1 MMMQKNKSMDIAKTW
16 VAYTTI
22 VRAEI
27 IRFFRIWS
35 QTFVPPAIT
44 TTLYYVIFGTFIGS
58 QIDPIG
64 DFTYMQF
71 IVPGLVMMAV
81 ITSSF
86 TNTVSSFFGAK
97 FQRQLEELLVAPV
110 PPVVVVAG
118 YVTGGV
124 ARGLLTGLLVLV
136 IALFF
141 TKITIVSWFAVGVFI
156 LLTSI
161 MFSLLGLVTAIF
173 AKNFDGVQIVPNFV
187 LTPLTYLGG
196 VFYSI
201 HMLSPFWQGVSQ
213 LNPILYMVNGF
224 RYGFLGI
231 SDVNVV
237 WSLGALIL
245 MSLVLLWYTLYLFQ
259 TGRGLRH

>member
-1 MMMQKNKSMDIAKTW
+1 MNSEKIW
-16 VAYTTI
+16 VAYKTI
-22 VRAEI
+22 VRAEVV
-27 IRFFRIWS
+27 RFFRIWS
-35 QTFVPPAIT
+35 QTFLPPAIT

-58 QIDPIG
+58 QIAPIG
-64 DFTYMQF
+64 SFSYMQF

-110 PPVVVVAG
+110 PPVVIVAG

-124 ARGLLTGLLVLV
+124 IRGLLTGVLVLI

-141 TKITIVSWFAVGVFI
+141 THITIFSWFSVLVFI

-173 AKNFDGVQIVPNFV
+173 AKNFDGVQIIPNFV

-201 HMLSPFWQGVSQ
+201 HMLSPFWQGVSR

-231 SDVNVV
+231 SDVNVAS
-237 WSLGALIL
+237 SLTMLVL
-245 MSLVLLWYTLYLFQ
+245 MSIALVAYTMHLFH

>member
-1 MMMQKNKSMDIAKTW
+1 MNQNKIW
-16 VAYTTI
+16 VAYQTI
-22 VRAEI
+22 VRSEVQ
-27 IRFFRIWS
+27 RFFRIWS
-35 QTFVPPAIT
+35 QTFLPPAIT
-44 TTLYYVIFGTFIGS
+44 TTLYYIIFGTFIGS
-58 QIDPIG
+58 QIAAIG
-64 DFTYMQF
+64 EFTYMQF
-71 IVPGLVMMAV
+71 IVPGLVMMTV

-86 TNTVSSFFGAK
+86 TNTVSSFFSAK
-97 FQRQLEELLVAPV
+97 FMKQLEELLVAPV
-110 PPVVVVAG
+110 PPIIVLAG

-124 ARGLLTGLLVLV
+124 IRGLLTGFLVLI

-141 TKITIVSWFAVGVFI
+141 THITIFSWFSVFTFI

-161 MFSLLGLVTAIF
+161 VFSLLGLVTAIF
-173 AKNFDGVQIVPNFV
+173 AKNFDGVQIIPNFV

-201 HMLSPFWQGVSQ
+201 NMLSPFWQAVSQ

-231 SDVNVV
+231 TDVNVA
-237 WSLGALIL
+237 WSLSMLVF
-245 MSLVLLWYTLYLFQ
+245 MSLLLVWYTLYLFQ

>member
-1 MMMQKNKSMDIAKTW
+1 M
-16 VAYTTI
+16 TI
-22 VRAEI
+22 VRAETVRI
-27 IRFFRIWS
+27 FRIWS
-35 QTFVPPAIT
+35 QTFLPPAIT

-58 QIDPIG
+58 QIDAVEG
-64 DFTYMQF
+64 FTYMQF

-81 ITSSF
+81 ITNSF
-86 TNTVSSFFGAK
+86 TNTASSFFGAK
-97 FQRQLEELLVAPV
+97 FQRQLEELLVSPV
-110 PPVVVVAG
+110 PPIIVLAG

-124 ARGLLTGLLVLV
+124 VRGLLTGLLVLI

-141 TKITIVSWFAVGVFI
+141 TKLTVASLVALVVFI

-161 MFSLLGLVTAIF
+161 FFSLLGLVTGIY
-173 AKNFDGVQIVPNFV
+173 AKGFDGMSIIPNFV

-196 VFYSI
+196 VFYSV
-201 HMLSPFWQGVSQ
+201 HMLSPFWQGVSK

-231 SDVNVV
+231 SDVNVWWSFTMLV
-237 WSLGALIL
+237 AMSLG
-245 MSLVLLWYTLYLFQ
+245 LVYYVLRLFQ

>member
-1 MMMQKNKSMDIAKTW
+1 MNHNKIWIA
-16 VAYTTI
+16 YQTI
-22 VRAEI
+22 VRSEVQ
-27 IRFFRIWS
+27 RFFRIWS
-35 QTFVPPAIT
+35 QTFLPPAIT
-44 TTLYYVIFGTFIGS
+44 TTLYYIIFGTFIGS
-58 QIDPIG
+58 QIAAIG

-86 TNTVSSFFGAK
+86 MNTVSSFFGAK
-97 FQRQLEELLVAPV
+97 FMKQLEELLVAPV
-110 PPVVVVAG
+110 PPIIVLAG

-124 ARGLLTGLLVLV
+124 IRGLLTGLLVLV

-141 TKITIVSWFAVGVFI
+141 THITIFSWFAVFI
-156 LLTSI
+156 FIFLTSVV
-161 MFSLLGLVTAIF
+161 FALLGLVTGIF
-173 AKNFDGVQIVPNFV
+173 AKNFDGVSIIPNFV

-196 VFYSI
+196 VFYSVT
-201 HMLSPFWQGVSQ
+201 MLSPFWQAISK

-231 SDVNVV
+231 SDVNVT
-237 WSLGALIL
+237 WSLSMLIL
-245 MSLVLLWYTLYLFQ
+245 MSVALVWYTLHLFH

>member
-1 MMMQKNKSMDIAKTW
+1 MNREKIW
-16 VAYTTI
+16 IAYTTI
-22 VRAEI
+22 VRAEAK
-27 IRFFRIWS
+27 RFFRIWT
-35 QTFVPPAIT
+35 QTFLPPAIT

-58 QIDPIG
+58 QIKPIDG
-64 DFTYMQF
+64 FTYMQF

-81 ITSSF
+81 ITNSF
-86 TNTVSSFFGAK
+86 TNTVSSFWGAK

-110 PPVVVVAG
+110 PPIIVLAG

-124 ARGLLTGLLVLV
+124 IRGLLTGLLVLI

-141 TKITIVSWFAVGVFI
+141 TKLTVASFFAIGVFI

-161 MFSLLGLVTAIF
+161 VFSLLGLITGIY
-173 AKNFDGVQIVPNFV
+173 AKNFDGVSIIPNFV

-196 VFYSI
+196 VFYSV
-201 HMLSPFWQGVSQ
+201 HMLSPFWQGVSK

-231 SDVNVV
+231 SDVNVG
-237 WSLGALIL
+237 WSFSMLVVMSGALI
-245 MSLVLLWYTLYLFQ
+245 WYTLHLFR

>member
-1 MMMQKNKSMDIAKTW
+1 MNSEKIWIAYK
-16 VAYTTI
+16 TI
-22 VRAEI
+22 VRAEVV
-27 IRFFRIWS
+27 RFFRIWS
-35 QTFVPPAIT
+35 QTFLPPAIT

-58 QIDPIG
+58 QIDAIG

-110 PPVVVVAG
+110 PPVVIVAG

-124 ARGLLTGLLVLV
+124 VRGLLTGLLVLI

-141 TKITIVSWFAVGVFI
+141 THITIFSWFSVGIFI

-173 AKNFDGVQIVPNFV
+173 AKNFDGVQIIPNFV

-201 HMLSPFWQGVSQ
+201 HMLSPFWQGVSK

-224 RYGFLGI
+224 RYGFLGM
-231 SDVNVV
+231 SDVNVQM
-237 WSLGALIL
+237 SLWMLVL
-245 MSLVLLWYTLYLFQ
+245 MSVALVVYTMHLFR

>member
-1 MMMQKNKSMDIAKTW
+1 MNSEKIWIAYK
-16 VAYTTI
+16 TI
-22 VRAEI
+22 VRAEVV
-27 IRFFRIWS
+27 RFFRIWS
-35 QTFVPPAIT
+35 QTFLPPAIT

-110 PPVVVVAG
+110 PPVVIVAG

-124 ARGLLTGLLVLV
+124 ARGLLTGLLVLI

-141 TKITIVSWFAVGVFI
+141 THITIFSWFSVGVFI

-173 AKNFDGVQIVPNFV
+173 AKNFDGVQIIPNFV

-201 HMLSPFWQGVSQ
+201 HMLSPFWQGVSK

-224 RYGFLGI
+224 RYGFLGM
-231 SDVNVV
+231 SDVNVQM
-237 WSLGALIL
+237 SLWMLVL
-245 MSLVLLWYTLYLFQ
+245 MSVALVVYTMHLFR
-259 TGRGLRH
+259 TGRGLRR

>member
-1 MMMQKNKSMDIAKTW
+1 M
-16 VAYTTI
+16 TI
-22 VRAEI
+22 VRAETVRI
-27 IRFFRIWS
+27 FRTWS
-35 QTFVPPAIT
+35 QTFLPPAIT

-58 QIDPIG
+58 QIDAVEG
-64 DFTYMQF
+64 FTYMQF

-81 ITSSF
+81 ITNSF
-86 TNTVSSFFGAK
+86 TNTASSFFGAK
-97 FQRQLEELLVAPV
+97 FQRQLEELLVSPV
-110 PPVVVVAG
+110 PPIIVLAG

-124 ARGLLTGLLVLV
+124 VRGLLTGLLVLI

-141 TKITIVSWFAVGVFI
+141 TKLTVASLVALVVFI

-161 MFSLLGLVTAIF
+161 FFSLLGLVTGIY
-173 AKNFDGVQIVPNFV
+173 AKGFDGMSIIPNFV

-196 VFYSI
+196 VFYSV
-201 HMLSPFWQGVSQ
+201 HMLSPFWQGVSK

-231 SDVNVV
+231 SDVNVWWSFTMLV
-237 WSLGALIL
+237 AMSLG
-245 MSLVLLWYTLYLFQ
+245 LVYYVLRLFQ

>member
-1 MMMQKNKSMDIAKTW
+1 MNPYKIW
-16 VAYTTI
+16 VAYITI
-22 VRAEI
+22 VRAEV

-35 QTFVPPAIT
+35 QTFLPPAIT

-64 DFTYMQF
+64 GFSYMQF

-86 TNTVSSFFGAK
+86 MNTVSSFFGAK
-97 FQRQLEELLVAPV
+97 FMKQLEELLVAPV
-110 PPVVVVAG
+110 PPIIVLAG

-124 ARGLLTGLLVLV
+124 VRGLLTGLLVLV

-141 TKITIVSWFAVGVFI
+141 TKITVMSILAILVFI

-161 MFSLLGLVTAIF
+161 LFSLLGLITGIY
-173 AKNFDGVQIVPNFV
+173 AKSFDGVSIIPNFV

-196 VFYSI
+196 VFYSV
-201 HMLSPFWQGVSQ
+201 HMLSPFWQGVSR

-224 RYGFLGI
+224 RYGFLGV
-231 SDVNVV
+231 SDVNVW
-237 WSLGALIL
+237 WSFWMLVV
-245 MSLVLLWYTLYLFQ
+245 MSVGLTWYALYLFR

>member
-1 MMMQKNKSMDIAKTW
+1 MNPYKIW
-16 VAYTTI
+16 VAYYTI
-22 VRAEI
+22 VRAEV

-35 QTFVPPAIT
+35 QTFLPPAIT

-58 QIDPIG
+58 QIDAIEG
-64 DFTYMQF
+64 FTYMQF

-86 TNTVSSFFGAK
+86 MNTVSSFFGAK
-97 FQRQLEELLVAPV
+97 FMKQLEELLVAPV
-110 PPVVVVAG
+110 PPIIVLAG

-124 ARGLLTGLLVLV
+124 VRGLLTGLLVLV

-141 TKITIVSWFAVGVFI
+141 TKITVVSIFAILMFI

-161 MFSLLGLVTAIF
+161 LFSLLGLITGIY
-173 AKNFDGVQIVPNFV
+173 AKNFDGVSIIPNFV

-196 VFYSI
+196 VFYSVY
-201 HMLSPFWQGVSQ
+201 MLSPFWQGVSR

-224 RYGFLGI
+224 RYGFLGV
-231 SDVNVV
+231 SDVNVW
-237 WSLGALIL
+237 WSFWMLVV
-245 MSLVLLWYTLYLFQ
+245 MSVGLTWYALYLFR

>member
-1 MMMQKNKSMDIAKTW
+1 MNYCKIW
-16 VAYTTI
+16 VAYQTI
-22 VRAEI
+22 VRSEVQ
-27 IRFFRIWS
+27 RFFRIWS

-58 QIDPIG
+58 QIAAIG

-86 TNTVSSFFGAK
+86 TNTVSSFFSAK
-97 FQRQLEELLVAPV
+97 FMKQLEELLVAPV
-110 PPVVVVAG
+110 PPIIVLAG

-124 ARGLLTGLLVLV
+124 IRGLLTGLLVLI

-141 TKITIVSWFAVGVFI
+141 THITIFSWFAVLMFI

-161 MFSLLGLVTAIF
+161 VFSLLGLVTAIF
-173 AKNFDGVQIVPNFV
+173 AKNFDGVQIIPNFV

-196 VFYSI
+196 VFYSVT
-201 HMLSPFWQGVSQ
+201 MLSPFWQAVSK

-231 SDVNVV
+231 TDVNVA
-237 WSLGALIL
+237 WSLWMLIFMSGAL
-245 MSLVLLWYTLYLFQ
+245 VWYTLYLFQ